1 MFKLSLYYTV
11 SSKTT
16 ITAIL
21 RKQRE
26 EGEGGG
32 EEWGEEEIE
41 NESIYFSG
49 SSLVASEISEKNKRK
64 KPKLFREC

>member
-1 MFKLSLYYTV
+1 M
-11 SSKTT
+11 SSKKI

-32 EEWGEEEIE
+32 EEWEGEGEEIE
-41 NESIYFSG
+41 NESIYFSS

>member
-1 MFKLSLYYTV
+1 M

-32 EEWGEEEIE
+32 EEWGEEEEIE

>member
-1 MFKLSLYYTV
+1 M

-32 EEWGEEEIE
+32 EEWEGEEEEIE
-41 NESIYFSG
+41 NESIYFSS
-49 SSLVASEISEKNKRK
+49 SSLVASEISEKSKRK